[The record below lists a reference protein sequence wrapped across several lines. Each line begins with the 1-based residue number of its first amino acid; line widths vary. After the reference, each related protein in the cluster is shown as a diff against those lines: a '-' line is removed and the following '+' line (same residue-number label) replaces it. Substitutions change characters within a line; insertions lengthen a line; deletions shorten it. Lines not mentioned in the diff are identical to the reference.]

1 MVFDLAVTGDE
12 IVDDARGCCRPVEL
26 AARVSRDFAFLLLF
40 CPPRDDAEAVLDLPL
55 FLLDVGSQLLG
66 LERLFDPL
74 AAAAVATVGGV
85 DVGLQSSSSDDRLWR
100 LLRRSGVRL
109 VSGDCVANADVSEP
123 LLMVDVDTRLVS
135 DKVRLRD
142 DDH

>member
-1 MVFDLAVTGDE
+1 MVLDLTVGDE
-12 IVDDARGCCRPVEL
+12 TVDDARGCCRPVEL

-55 FLLDVGSQLLG
+55 FLLDVGLQLLG

-74 AAAAVATVGGV
+74 ATAVGGV

>member
-1 MVFDLAVTGDE
+1 MVLDLAVTGDE
-12 IVDDARGCCRPVEL
+12 IVDDARCCRLVEL
-26 AARVSRDFAFLLLF
+26 AARRVSRDFAFLLL
-40 CPPRDDAEAVLDLPL
+40 CCSRDDAEAVLDLPL
-55 FLLDVGSQLLG
+55 FLLDVGLQLLG

-74 AAAAVATVGGV
+74 ATAVGGV

-109 VSGDCVANADVSEP
+109 VSGGCVANADVSEP

-135 DKVRLRD
+135 DNVRLRD
-142 DDH
+142 DDN

>member
-1 MVFDLAVTGDE
+1 MVLDLTVGDE
-12 IVDDARGCCRPVEL
+12 TVDDARGCCRPVEL
-26 AARVSRDFAFLLLF
+26 AARRVSRDFAFLLL
-40 CPPRDDAEAVLDLPL
+40 CCSRDDAEAVLDLPL
-55 FLLDVGSQLLG
+55 FLLDVGLQLLG

-74 AAAAVATVGGV
+74 ATAVGGV